1 MTPPTDIGAQWDAEN
16 ELEELW
22 PAIPQH
28 SDGYPHAA
36 REQDIED
43 RARGERYWSKTF
55 EVTVESTGDLTGDMV
70 RDTIA
75 DELGARTGIDPVDVK
90 VVFRWESA

>member
-1 MTPPTDIGAQWDAEN
+1 MTRPTDIGAQWDAEN

-28 SDGYPHAA
+28 SDEYD
-36 REQDIED
+36 RDIED